1 MSRGSICRL
10 MSSRTGRRLPVA
22 FHRQPVVSATM
33 ARPRTPKG
41 RAREVMRRLA
51 DEYPDAVCEL
61 DHRTPFQLLT
71 ATILSAQTT
80 DVRVNMVTP
89 ELFAAYPTA
98 ADLAAADPG
107 EVERIVKSTGFYSA
121 KTKSIVGMA
130 SALVDRYGGD
140 VPTKLEDLGTLPG
153 VGRKTA
159 NVVRS
164 VGFDLPGLP
173 VDTHVG
179 RLSRRLGLTTETDP
193 VKVEHE
199 LNGFLP
205 PKERGRF
212 SLRMILHGRRICHA
226 RRPDCGACV

>member
-1 MSRGSICRL
+1 MSRGSLCRL

-89 ELFAAYPTA
+89 ELFAKYPTPD
-98 ADLAAADPG
+98 DLARADPTD
-107 EVERIVKSTGFYSA
+107 VEEIIRSTGFYQN
-121 KTKSIVGMA
+121 KTKSLIGMA
-130 SALVDRYGGD
+130 TALVERFSGE
-140 VPTKLEDLGTLPG
+140 VPRALEDL
-153 VGRKTA
+153 
-159 NVVRS
+159 
-164 VGFDLPGLP
+164 
-173 VDTHVG
+173 
-179 RLSRRLGLTTETDP
+179 
-193 VKVEHE
+193 
-199 LNGFLP
+199 
-205 PKERGRF
+205 
-212 SLRMILHGRRICHA
+212 
-226 RRPDCGACV
+226 